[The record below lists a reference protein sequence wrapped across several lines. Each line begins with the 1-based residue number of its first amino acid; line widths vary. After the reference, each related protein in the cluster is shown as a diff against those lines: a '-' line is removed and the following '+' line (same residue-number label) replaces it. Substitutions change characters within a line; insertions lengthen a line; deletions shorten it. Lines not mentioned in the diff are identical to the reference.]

1 MKTADEFRRE
11 IRNIIEANRRE
22 YVARRI
28 ADVMGDRLALRP
40 VHPDALRRAS

>member
-11 IRNIIEANRRE
+11 IRNIIEANRRA
-22 YVARRI
+22 YVAQRI

-40 VHPDALRRAS
+40 MHPDALRRSS